1 MSALQPMRLDYQRR
15 TLALPRRGAVL
26 LLLALVAS
34 IASGGYY
41 AVLSRQAD
49 EWSMQA
55 DQLARASAR
64 TASRAPGSD
73 RAAAD
78 LLAEVARAKVAVR
91 EINLSWER
99 LFKAVESVGGADVTL
114 LALEPNPEKGIVRI
128 GGEARNMAAL
138 LDYMRRLQERDVF
151 GAIHLQNHQV
161 QQQEMLKPVRFVL
174 VADWREKS

>member
-1 MSALQPMRLDYQRR
+1 MSGLQPIRLDYQRR
-15 TLALPRRGAVL
+15 MLALPRPGTVL

-55 DQLARASAR
+55 DQLLRASSR
-64 TASRAPGSD
+64 TASRAQGAD
-73 RAAAD
+73 RAAGD
-78 LLAEVARAKVAVR
+78 LQAEVTRAKAAVR

-114 LALEPNPEKGIVRI
+114 LALEPNPDKGTVRI